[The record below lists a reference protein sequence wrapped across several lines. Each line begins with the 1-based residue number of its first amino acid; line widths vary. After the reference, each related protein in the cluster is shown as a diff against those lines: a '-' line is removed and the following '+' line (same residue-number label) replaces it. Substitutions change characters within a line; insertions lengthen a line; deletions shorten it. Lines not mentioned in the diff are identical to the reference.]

1 MTNATHRTVKP
12 AENSLDN
19 LFLVNS
25 TSANKGEPMQDKNS
39 VFSDT
44 FQSVRNFFRDVFFG
58 KDEFP
63 DVMWH
68 NESRLH
74 IVHEDETLTAA
85 ELQMLQR
92 IMAQHIRTHEQ
103 VRKEFKEEALSYPV
117 GDEMRNMLFREHRE
131 IKAKLKS
138 LSALQY
144 RLKHKIAARG

>member
-1 MTNATHRTVKP
+1 MFK
-12 AENSLDN
+12 SLFGFFN
-19 LFLVNS
+19 N
-25 TSANKGEPMQDKNS
+25 
-39 VFSDT
+39 
-44 FQSVRNFFRDVFFG
+44 QSVGEVLD
-58 KDEFP
+58 DEIKVIHQ
-63 DVMWH
+63 DQML
-68 NESRLH
+68 SQS
-74 IVHEDETLTAA
+74 

-92 IMAQHIRTHEQ
+92 IMSQYIRTHEQ

>member
-1 MTNATHRTVKP
+1 MFKSLFGFF
-12 AENSLDN
+12 NS
-19 LFLVNS
+19 
-25 TSANKGEPMQDKNS
+25 
-39 VFSDT
+39 
-44 FQSVRNFFRDVFFG
+44 QSVGEVFDDG
-58 KDEFP
+58 IKVVLQEE
-63 DVMWH
+63 ML
-68 NESRLH
+68 SQG
-74 IVHEDETLTAA
+74 

-92 IMAQHIRTHEQ
+92 IMSQYIQTHEQ